1 MMRMNGKEDESHQNG
16 RLKEAID
23 EEEEKE
29 VFWRHNTHFAFVRL
43 ELHDLA
49 RLSLNGTCWIC

>member
-29 VFWRHNTHFAFVRL
+29 VFWRHNTHFAFVRP

-49 RLSLNGTCWIC
+49 RLSLNETCWIC